1 MIIDGHAHISDT
13 DYGNVDKLI
22 EIYNDLGIDRGL
34 IVPGGMLDVR
44 IMTKYVTGTLTP
56 TNVIP
61 PNELIKSALEKYPD
75 RFWGFYCVNPS
86 GGQTVLSEFE
96 DAIRNGF
103 SGLKLSPMNHQFS
116 LSSSVVKELAKLC
129 GELNVPFYTHV
140 LFSPAANSKK
150 IYMLA
155 KEFAETNFIIGHMG
169 FGPSDAEAFE
179 YAKEMKNIYLETS
192 TANVLALSE
201 AIKIAGAEKLIFGSE
216 YPLSHPYV
224 EMKKLEVLKL
234 SDKEVELIT
243 SKNIINLLHV
253 QKGE

>member
-22 EIYNDLGIDRGL
+22 EIYNDLGIDRGI

-129 GELNVPFYTHV
+129 GELNVPFIRMYYSARQ
-140 LFSPAANSKK
+140 L
-150 IYMLA
+150 IQRR
-155 KEFAETNFIIGHMG
+155 FICLQ
-169 FGPSDAEAFE
+169 
-179 YAKEMKNIYLETS
+179 K
-192 TANVLALSE
+192 
-201 AIKIAGAEKLIFGSE
+201 
-216 YPLSHPYV
+216 
-224 EMKKLEVLKL
+224 
-234 SDKEVELIT
+234 
-243 SKNIINLLHV
+243 NLLKQILLLDIWV
-253 QKGE
+253 LDRQMQRRLSMRKK